1 MSTVIIGSARHNE
14 LYDIPGKDDWRGGQ
28 PGDQLQTSVPD
39 FSGECSMQEWYL
51 HPLGWIVLRAK
62 NAGVREKIAKNME
75 SICNNPNYGY
85 DQPHDQ
91 DGIRA
96 AKPYGYDASR
106 VTTPT
111 QIDCARGV
119 RLCILYAGVN
129 VPDFYTA
136 TEVNAVMSTGE
147 FEKLTGPEYCE
158 SPDRLK
164 RGDILVT
171 RSKGHTVVV
180 LSDGQYANEDENK
193 DADTYEITGN
203 TVNMRSGPSTDWP
216 VLQVLKKGEQVK
228 GSSVNDGWLQG
239 EAKGIWGYVSLKYLQ
254 AVSGPS
260 FAITTGKVH
269 IRTGAGIQNKSI
281 CTVPKGTEIILT
293 GEKRKVLLTTW
304 YKTKYNGKTGWIS
317 GKYLR
322 G

>member
-14 LYDIPGKDDWRGGQ
+14 LYGIPGKDDWRGGQ
-28 PGDQLQTSVPD
+28 PGDQLQASVPD
-39 FSGECSMQEWYL
+39 YSGECSMQEWYL

-96 AKPYGYDASR
+96 AKPYGYDASC

-119 RLCILYAGVN
+119 RLCILYAGIN

-158 SPDRLK
+158 SPDMLM

-171 RSKGHTVVV
+171 CSKGHTVVV
-180 LSDGQYANEDENK
+180 LTDGDKAHGGGSVYQA
-193 DADTYEITGN
+193 TGN
-203 TVNMRSGPSTDWP
+203 VYQRTGPGTEY
-216 VLQVLKKGEQVK
+216 QIIQTVLKGETVE
-228 GSSVNDGWLQG
+228 GSTISDGWLQCQFRG
-239 EAKGIWGYVSLKYLQ
+239 QLGYCSMKYLSQTSGQ
-254 AVSGPS
+254 APA
-260 FAITTGKVH
+260 FAELTGNAYIRMVPGMTGRILGVARKGETVTLTGK
-269 IRTGAGIQNKSI
+269 
-281 CTVPKGTEIILT
+281 
-293 GEKRKVLLTTW
+293 EKRVMLSTW
-304 YKTKYNGKTGWIS
+304 KECRVDGKTGWIS
-317 GKYLR
+317 GKYLS
-322 G
+322 